1 MPDAS
6 TTNAEEGETLPVS
19 PGAEAGAEPRAPR
32 ERRGRDRY
40 GRDRRERGPRDETA
54 SGTDA
59 AAAETAEAAPQ
70 PRTDVPAD
78 DAPVRSSY
86 FTRDTAEAPA
96 ERTGVTPQSEAAA
109 PVSPV
114 TEVREP
120 QPVRAAR
127 PAVAPVEAASRAET
141 APRATA
147 PAATPPG
154 LPAVQPFVLPIEEM
168 NSVAQASGL
177 EWVNS
182 NAEKVAQVQAAIAA
196 EPRPIHVPRE
206 PRPVTVVDEGPLVL
220 VETRKDLR
228 NVALPFET
236 PSGS

>member
-1 MPDAS
+1 
-6 TTNAEEGETLPVS
+6 
-19 PGAEAGAEPRAPR
+19 
-32 ERRGRDRY
+32 
-40 GRDRRERGPRDETA
+40 
-54 SGTDA
+54 
-59 AAAETAEAAPQ
+59 
-70 PRTDVPAD
+70 
-78 DAPVRSSY
+78 VRSSY

-96 ERTGVTPQSEAAA
+96 ERTVVAPPSDAAA
-109 PVSPV
+109 PVSTV

-120 QPVRAAR
+120 EPVRAVR
-127 PAVAPVEAASRAET
+127 PAVAPVEAAPRAEV
-141 APRATA
+141 APRAAA
-147 PAATPPG
+147 PAVMPRG
-154 LPAVQPFVLPIEEM
+154 LPAVQPFVLPLEEM

-228 NVALPFET
+228 GVTLPFET